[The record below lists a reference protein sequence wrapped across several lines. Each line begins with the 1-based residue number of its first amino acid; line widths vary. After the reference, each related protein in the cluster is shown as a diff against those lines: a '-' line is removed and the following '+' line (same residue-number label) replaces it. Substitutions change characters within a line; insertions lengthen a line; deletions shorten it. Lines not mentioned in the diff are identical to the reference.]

1 MRLLQ
6 QVKKEAMQ
14 HRFSL
19 CEKLLAIAS
28 LSVMLGACSV
38 AEYRQ
43 TYFPTFQPA
52 PVSRKIDAAVAIETT
67 ANGFPDGNMGEAFR
81 QVVTEDL
88 AALFSRPLVEQRS
101 GAEFLV
107 RATLLYQG
115 LFPPSTVEATVTLLE
130 PRTGTQ
136 LASFA
141 RKAQD
146 STFFGDLRMRRVAEK
161 LMQQVMPGLKED
173 LVRTF
178 DSAISATRRV
188 PLQPLPGLQA
198 DR

>member
-1 MRLLQ
+1 
-6 QVKKEAMQ
+6 MQ
-14 HRFSL
+14 LRFSIGI
-19 CEKLLAIAS
+19 KFLAIAS

-43 TYFPTFQPA
+43 MYFPTFQPA
-52 PVSRKIDAAVAIETT
+52 PASRKIDAAVAIETT
-67 ANGFPDGNMGEAFR
+67 ANGFPDGNMGEAYR

-88 AALFSRPLVEQRS
+88 ATLFNRPLLEQRPE
-101 GAEFLV
+101 AEFLL
-107 RATLLYQG
+107 RTTLLYQG
-115 LFPPSTVEATVTLLE
+115 MFPPSSVEATVTLLE
-130 PRTGTQ
+130 PKTGTKI
-136 LASFA
+136 ASFT

-146 STFFGDLRMRRVAEK
+146 STFFGDFRLRQVAGK
-161 LMQQVMPGLKED
+161 LMQQVMPGLKEE

-178 DSAISATRRV
+178 DSAISATRRA